1 MSLLR
6 AGLGESCQEAEGP
19 PGAHSGRQVRGRGHP
34 RRRPPLALRCL
45 PACFLVLSVLWRA
58 GGLGR
63 SRAECARGPPLC
75 DHGPWPTEPSARHSQ
90 GAAQLSS
97 SGACREGWWERDR
110 EGRPGMGE
118 GWRGA
123 LADPTAGGRS
133 TRLRTQ
139 AALWLA
145 RQLGE
150 KCGHRAEGGGEA
162 GGRGAGV
169 VPKATL
175 APGATVVWTS
185 FLSLQGLQ
193 AFWVPGWLLLRDQPF
208 PCEQGGL
215 SLGKSPS

>member
-1 MSLLR
+1 M
-6 AGLGESCQEAEGP
+6 AGRCGGAGI
-19 PGAHSGRQVRGRGHP
+19 PGG
-34 RRRPPLALRCL
+34 ALRSPSGACL
-45 PACFLVLSVLWRA
+45 PASWFCLSFGERVVSGGAELSAHVVLPCA
-58 GGLGR
+58 ITGPGPQ
-63 SRAECARGPPLC
+63 SRAQGTAREPP
-75 DHGPWPTEPSARHSQ
+75 
-90 GAAQLSS
+90 SS
-97 SGACREGWWERDR
+97 RPVGRAVRVWWERDR